1 MSAAPPSPQVIP
13 EDTVNGQRGKARR
26 ILLTLA
32 TVALLIGLG
41 WGAWWWLTGRFIE
54 TTDDAYL
61 QADSIS
67 IAPKING

>member
-1 MSAAPPSPQVIP
+1 MSAAPPSSQVIP
-13 EDTVNGQRGKARR
+13 ETTVNGQRGKARR
-26 ILLTLA
+26 ILLSLA
-32 TVALLIGLG
+32 GVALLAGLA

-67 IAPKING
+67 VAPKDF